1 MERSVINKKTSEQST
16 IFAPF
21 IRIRMTSNEIRQ
33 TFLDFFASK
42 GHVIVPSAP
51 MVLKNDPTLMF
62 TNAGMNPFKDIFLG
76 NAPAEYPRVADTQ
89 KCLRVSGKHNDLD
102 EVGHDTYHHTMFEM
116 LGNWSFGDYFK
127 EEAIAWAW
135 ELLTEIYKLDKDRI
149 YVTVFEGDAKENLE
163 FDQEAYDIWKRHIAE
178 DCILKGNKKDNFWE
192 MGDQGPCGPCSEI
205 HVDLRLDEERAQID
219 GRTLVNNDHPQVI
232 EIWNNV
238 FMQYNRVWVDQS
250 AFNEWEKEYTGG
262 EENRKKERA
271 KKIVEFTRLEN
282 LPAKHVD
289 TGMGFERL
297 VRAIEVKQ
305 SNYDTDVFI
314 PYIRETEKLSG
325 LRYGDNA
332 KNDVAF
338 RVVADHVRAVA
349 FAIADGQLPSHTGAG
364 YVIRRILRRAIRY
377 GYSYLNFREPF
388 IWKLVTVMGQNM
400 GKTFP
405 ELITQREFIEK
416 VIREEEASF
425 LRTLEKGLTRLAILM
440 ENAGT
445 ATLGGAE
452 VFELYDTFG
461 FPVDLTRLIAAE
473 QNRQIDEEGFQKHL
487 AGQKERSR
495 KATQVKAGDWVEV
508 RPYTQPEFVGYD
520 RPESESHIL
529 RYRKVNDKGKDLYHI
544 VLDITPFYAESG
556 GQVGDTGVLESANER
571 LTVLDTQKE
580 NELIIHITDRAP
592 ENAEAT
598 FVARPDAYKR
608 QLTADNHSA
617 THLLHAA
624 LRTVLGPHVEQ
635 RGSLVN
641 ADLLRFDFSHPAKL
655 TDEERDAIEK
665 LVNQKIRENIQRGE
679 KRNVPIKEAQQMG
692 AMALFGEKYG
702 DEVRV
707 ISFDPDY
714 SIELCGGIHVDYTG
728 RIGFFKIVSE
738 SSSAAGIRRIEAV
751 TADRAEAYVNE
762 ELGLLNELKGAL
774 KSTLNP
780 LKQVESLQ
788 KELSELRKTVESYKA
803 KEASAAVKN
812 LLDKA
817 REVNGIRL
825 VTARVNLDADSTKNV
840 CFEWKRTQQNLV
852 AVLGSAN
859 DGKAQ
864 LSVFVSDDLV
874 EKGKNA
880 VSIIREIAKEIQ
892 GGGGGQ
898 PFFATAGGKNPDG
911 LDAAFAKAEGLL

>member
-1 MERSVINKKTSEQST
+1 
-16 IFAPF
+16 
-21 IRIRMTSNEIRQ
+21 MTSNEIRQ

-42 GHVIVPSAP
+42 GHTIVPSAP

-135 ELLTEIYKLDKDRI
+135 ELLTEVYKLDKDRI
-149 YVTVFEGDAKENLE
+149 YVTVFEGDASENLD
-163 FDQEAYDIWKRHIAE
+163 FDQEAYDFWKRHISE
-178 DCILKGNKKDNFWE
+178 DRILKGNKKDNFWE

-205 HVDLRLDEERAQID
+205 HIDLRPDEERAQVD
-219 GRTLVNNDHPQVI
+219 GKTLVNNDHPQVI

-238 FMQYNRVWVDQS
+238 FMQYNRS
-250 AFNEWEKEYTGG
+250 ADKS
-262 EENRKKERA
+262 
-271 KKIVEFTRLEN
+271 LSL

-297 VRAIEVKQ
+297 VRAIEGKH
-305 SNYDTDVFI
+305 SNYDTDVFT

-325 LRYGDNA
+325 LRYGDHE

-349 FAIADGQLPSHTGAG
+349 FAVADGQLPSHTGAG

-388 IWKLVTVMGQNM
+388 IWKLVPVMAQNM

-405 ELITQREFIEK
+405 ELVTQREFIEK

-425 LRTLEKGLTRLAILM
+425 LRTLEKGLSRLAILM

-445 ATLGGAE
+445 GTLGGAE

-487 AGQKERSR
+487 AEQKERSR
-495 KATQVKAGDWVEV
+495 KATQIKAGDWVEV

-520 RPESESHIL
+520 RLESEARIL

-544 VLDITPFYAESG
+544 VLDVTPFYAESG

-571 LTVLDTQKE
+571 LTVIDTQKE
-580 NELIIHITDRAP
+580 NELIIHITAQAP
-592 ENAEAT
+592 ENAEAA

-655 TDEERDAIEK
+655 TDEELDAIEK

-679 KRNVPIKEAQQMG
+679 KRNVPIKDAQQMG

-707 ISFDPDY
+707 ITFDPQY
-714 SIELCGGIHVDYTG
+714 SVELCGGIHVDYTG

-751 TADRAEAYVNE
+751 TADRAEAYVKE

-774 KSTLNP
+774 KSTVNP

-788 KELSELRKTVESYKA
+788 KELSDLRKTVESYKA
-803 KEASAAVKN
+803 KEASAAVKD
-812 LLDKA
+812 LLEKA

-825 VTARVNLDADSTKNV
+825 VTARVNLDADSAKNV
-840 CFEWKRTQQNLV
+840 CFEWKRSQQNLV
-852 AVLGSAN
+852 AVLGSIN
-859 DGKAQ
+859 DGKAM

-880 VSIIREIAKEIQ
+880 VHIIREIAKEIQ

-898 PFFATAGGKNPDG
+898 PFFATAGGKNPNG
-911 LDAAFAKAEGLL
+911 LEAAFAKAESLL